1 MDTKDKNQELTGQGF
16 MAPDSGMSPIQ
27 FDPDFALLTDND
39 LATTLSENEV
49 KEKELFTAPGE
60 IAVKELQEEKKKPA
74 TPLQDSLRRLR
85 RDKRAM
91 ACFGVLAFFVL
102 LAIFGPLIYQNVGG
116 IYVSSLNGPVG
127 PQVYHTFYHQEL
139 DRQDELPS
147 WVYYFYSDLSKADMQ
162 ARQLPSFQYVLG
174 TDALGRDLL
183 ARLMQGLLISIS
195 IAVLVEVVDISLGLL
210 IGVLAGFHGGGIDQ
224 VLARFTDI
232 IFAFP
237 GILFLIL
244 VAGIWGEW
252 ADTYLSG
259 IPFIGANGNAR
270 LVIVS
275 LALAFV
281 TWPLM
286 ARYVRGQ
293 TLQLK
298 EQQFI
303 EASRTA
309 GTSNTRIMLRH
320 IVPNLFSI
328 VVVAA
333 TLNMVGT
340 IIAEAG
346 ISLLGLGVQTP
357 GSSIGLM
364 ISAAQPLVATHPWES
379 LLPSGVLAII
389 VLCFSFIGD
398 GLRDAFDPRSKD

>member
-1 MDTKDKNQELTGQGF
+1 MDTRDKNQELTGQGF

-27 FDPDFALLTDND
+27 FDPDFALLTDNE

-49 KEKELFTAPGE
+49 KEKEFFTTPDE
-60 IAVKELQEEKKKPA
+60 IAVGELQDKKKKPA
-74 TPLQDSLRRLR
+74 TPFQDSMRRLR

-91 ACFGVLAFFVL
+91 ACFGVLAFFVF
-102 LAIFGPLIYQNVGG
+102 LAIFGPFIYQNVGG
-116 IYVSSLNGPVG
+116 IYESSLNGPIG

-147 WVYYFYSDLSKADMQ
+147 S
-162 ARQLPSFQYVLG
+162 QYWLG
-174 TDALGRDLL
+174 TDDLGRDLL

-252 ADTYLSG
+252 ADTNLSG

-303 EASRTA
+303 EAARTA

-340 IIAEAG
+340 IVAEAG

-357 GSSIGLM
+357 GSSLGLM
-364 ISAAQPLVATHPWES
+364 ISAAQPLVSTHPWES